1 MHEYFS
7 DISSYDGALLPG
19 VKLPSVII
27 DQKYYQQL
35 NIDPSVDNFTFLRT
49 LCERSLVKKNLNKE
63 EYKRRLEMELG
74 VLNELGFVDYVLL
87 NWDITNFCHV
97 NGIPINEGRGSAAGS
112 LVLFLIGV
120 TKVDSVKNELIFERF
135 VNVSRAKTIEKNGS
149 KWLSGN
155 LLCDVDLD
163 IEMFRRQEVIK
174 YIEEKHLGK
183 TCKILTINTLSS
195 KLCIKEVGKMIG
207 GLSEQEVS
215 FISDYIPKIFGKVS
229 SFDEAIAQSDRFR
242 AWAKEN
248 PKLIDVAKKIHG
260 LNKNTGVHPSGITIS
275 YFDINETF
283 PTSKTKDGDIISAY
297 DMKWVSEFAVKF
309 DILGLR
315 SLSVVDDV
323 CKSVGIKIEDIDPN
337 DPLIYESLQNLRSP
351 HGLFQIEADVSTK
364 VCRKVKPKN
373 LNELSAVMSLARP
386 GSLSFVDTYAKF
398 TNENIID
405 LPDIESKE
413 LKEILSETGG
423 SILFQETGMKICHK
437 VFGMTLVQ
445 AENVRK
451 ACGKKVRED
460 MMKFE
465 SIIKD
470 YGNKH
475 GIPKSAAFF
484 WDALLASAD
493 YSFNRCLHKDSVVY
507 SDLGIKTIE
516 EIKKGDLVLSLDTSS
531 KLNKY
536 VEVKD
541 VHVGEVELFE
551 ILLENGRQIRCS
563 MQHKFLCEG
572 GQMHPVESIIKNNY
586 KICCDKDL
594 EYFKDVVGYEGSF
607 LISNKG
613 SLKSLRYFSKGR
625 NRYYGGG
632 VLKGEIDQDG
642 YIRYDLKRNYKSK
655 HKFAHRLIMEA
666 FCPNINN
673 LPCVNHKNGVKI
685 DNSLDNLEW
694 ISIKD
699 NNNHAYRTGLNKYH
713 PEFFPHECCEKHP
726 KSKLTNDQVLEMRR
740 LGADGISC
748 KDLSIRFN
756 INKTTVWKILKRT
769 AWTAI

>member
-19 VKLPSVII
+19 VKLPSVVI

-35 NIDPSVDNFTFLRT
+35 NINPSVDNFTFLRT

-63 EYKRRLEMELG
+63 EYKKRLEMELG

-135 VNVSRAKTIEKNGS
+135 VNVSRAKTIEKDGA
-149 KWLSGN
+149 KWLSGS
-155 LLCDVDLD
+155 LLADVDLD

-207 GLSEQEVS
+207 GLSEQEVN

-248 PKLIDVAKKIHG
+248 PKLINVAKKIHG

-337 DPLIYESLQNLRSP
+337 DSLIYESLQNLRSP

-413 LKEILSETGG
+413 LKDILSETGG

-451 ACGKKVRED
+451 ACGKKIRED

-493 YSFNRCLHKDSVVY
+493 YSFNRCIYELETVEKDNGEFIQLKDVC
-507 SDLGIKTIE
+507 
-516 EIKKGDLVLSLDTSS
+516 KGDKIKSYNIDLQEDH
-531 KLNKY
+531 Y
-536 VEVKD
+536 PEVKD
-541 VHVGEVELFE
+541 VMSSQRDLYE
-551 ILLENGRQIRCS
+551 IGLENGKIIRVS
-563 MQHKFLCEG
+563 MDHKVLCEDFVMRSLKDVLSFG
-572 GQMHPVESIIKNNY
+572 HSIIS
-586 KICCDKDL
+586 
-594 EYFKDVVGYEGSF
+594 E
-607 LISNKG
+607 
-613 SLKSLRYFSKGR
+613 
-625 NRYYGGG
+625 
-632 VLKGEIDQDG
+632 
-642 YIRYDLKRNYKSK
+642 
-655 HKFAHRLIMEA
+655 
-666 FCPNINN
+666 
-673 LPCVNHKNGVKI
+673 
-685 DNSLDNLEW
+685 
-694 ISIKD
+694 
-699 NNNHAYRTGLNKYH
+699 
-713 PEFFPHECCEKHP
+713 
-726 KSKLTNDQVLEMRR
+726 
-740 LGADGISC
+740 
-748 KDLSIRFN
+748 
-756 INKTTVWKILKRT
+756 
-769 AWTAI
+769 